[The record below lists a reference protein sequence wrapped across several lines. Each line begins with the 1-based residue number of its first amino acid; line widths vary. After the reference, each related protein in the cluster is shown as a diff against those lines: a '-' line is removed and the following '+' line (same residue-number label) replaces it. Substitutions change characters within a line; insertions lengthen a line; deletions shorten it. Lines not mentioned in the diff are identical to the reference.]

1 MSLTSLLDS
10 LAASGQRL
18 AVHEGERRE
27 RADQLLLPIWNWLQ
41 EVSGLTE
48 KVDVPW
54 STVDDSLAAE
64 DEQAIAM
71 AVKDLVDS
79 LDRNDQQDFES
90 ALAKVRINFAMGI
103 QNAQE
108 DLRVKGLEAQS
119 IATLFLPIRSELAS
133 WLHREESDQVLTR
146 ARSAL
151 TEVSATRLAL
161 SFNQQFE
168 EDLRQ
173 ANRFRQGAMVFF
185 MLAVAWSII
194 AAITLPATITAQGA
208 VGRFVIAASLV
219 VVGGFFTRESNRH
232 RSDANVWRTV
242 QLQLNAIESYCAG
255 MPRDRAE
262 VLRFLLGA
270 SVFSGPRLYAVAA
283 GNSNGNRSPESGHAS
298 EVAADASLEGSLREI
313 LGIVREVAKASRAT
327 PQP

>member
-1 MSLTSLLDS
+1 MSLTSLLDT
-10 LAASGQRL
+10 LAATGQRL

-48 KVDVPW
+48 KVDVNW
-54 STVDDSLAAE
+54 STVDDALAAE
-64 DEQAIAM
+64 DEQAIAT
-71 AVKDLVDS
+71 AVKDLIDS
-79 LDRNDQQDFES
+79 LESSDAQDFEN
-90 ALAKVRINFAMGI
+90 ALAKVRISFAMGI

-108 DLRVKGLEAQS
+108 ELKAKGLEAQS

-194 AAITLPATITAQGA
+194 AAVTLPQTITVQGA

-255 MPRDRAE
+255 MPRNRAE
-262 VLRFLLGA
+262 LLRFLLGA

-283 GNSNGNRSPESGHAS
+283 GNNGNGHRSEAAHPSEASG
-298 EVAADASLEGSLREI
+298 DASLEGSLREI
-313 LGIVREVAKASRAT
+313 LGIVREVAQASRAN